1 MTTEEK
7 SDMYQGVY
15 DEIFGLWPVS
25 EDDVMDDKELISLI
39 YHYNKGLQE
48 LSDYLQEKMD
58 ALETTEE

>member
-1 MTTEEK
+1 MTREEK
-7 SDMYQGVY
+7 LTMYEGVH

-25 EDDVMDDKELISLI
+25 NDDVMDDKELISLI

>member
-48 LSDYLQEKMD
+48 LADYLKEKMD
-58 ALETTEE
+58 ELETTEE

>member
-1 MTTEEK
+1 MTREEQL
-7 SDMYQGVY
+7 DMYQGVY

-39 YHYNKGLQE
+39 YHYNKSLQE
-48 LSDYLQEKMD
+48 LSDYLKEKMG

>member
-1 MTTEEK
+1 MTIEEK
-7 SDMYQGVY
+7 LDMYQGVY

-48 LSDYLQEKMD
+48 LSDYLKEKMKT
-58 ALETTEE
+58 LETTEE

>member
-7 SDMYQGVY
+7 LDMYMGVH

-25 EDDVMDDKELISLI
+25 SDDVMDDKTLISLI

-48 LSDYLQEKMD
+48 LSEYLQEKMD
-58 ALETTEE
+58 ELETIQE

>member
-1 MTTEEK
+1 MTREEQL
-7 SDMYQGVY
+7 DMYQGVY

-48 LSDYLQEKMD
+48 LSDYLKEKMG

>member
-1 MTTEEK
+1 MTIQEQ

-48 LSDYLQEKMD
+48 LADYLQGKMD
-58 ALETTEE
+58 ELQTTEE